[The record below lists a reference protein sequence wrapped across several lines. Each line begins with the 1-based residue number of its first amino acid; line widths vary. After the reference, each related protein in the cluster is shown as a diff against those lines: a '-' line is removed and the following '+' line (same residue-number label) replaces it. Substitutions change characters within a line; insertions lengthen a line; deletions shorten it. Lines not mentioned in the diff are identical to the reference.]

1 MNLVERTLSGIQE
14 RRERLLRG
22 GINSIPSKFA
32 RFRSE
37 FIGIEQKKYY
47 IVTGIIN

>member
-1 MNLVERTLSGIQE
+1 MNVVARTLYGIQE
-14 RRERLLRG
+14 RRDRLIRG
-22 GINSIPSKFA
+22 GINSIPSKFV
-32 RFRSE
+32 RFMSE

>member
-1 MNLVERTLSGIQE
+1 MNVVDRTLYGIQE
-14 RRERLLRG
+14 KRERLLRG
-22 GINSIPSKFA
+22 GINSIPSRFT